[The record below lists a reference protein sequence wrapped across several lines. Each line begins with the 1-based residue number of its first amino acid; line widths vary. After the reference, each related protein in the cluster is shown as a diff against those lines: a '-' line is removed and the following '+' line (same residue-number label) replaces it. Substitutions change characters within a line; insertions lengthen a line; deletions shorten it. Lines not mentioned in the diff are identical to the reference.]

1 MSNQHT
7 PPRRDWYCNDR
18 LTDEY
23 ITAHN
28 NGGDLEMAKKLRIVR
43 SIVVNLGLIGI
54 TVFALAEG
62 ADPTIVGGF
71 GLIAIASYN
80 GVEVADYI
88 ALMQA
93 ISEVQGSG
101 AAEDGGTTKESGSGG
116 GSDSR

>member
-93 ISEVQGSG
+93 ISEVQAPAESG
-101 AAEDGGTTKESGSGG
+101 GGGGSGG
-116 GSDSR
+116 DGSDDS